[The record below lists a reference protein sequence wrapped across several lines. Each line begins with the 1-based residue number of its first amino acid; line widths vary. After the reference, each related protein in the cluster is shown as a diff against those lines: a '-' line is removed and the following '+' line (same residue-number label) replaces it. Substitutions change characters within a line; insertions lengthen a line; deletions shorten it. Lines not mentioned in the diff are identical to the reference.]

1 MEAYNRYDRVTEIV
15 RQLNASPSRKAMEW
29 YDNHSDLM
37 KYYRENLGLYSELHP
52 EIQDPTFRK
61 KLECLDTLHD
71 KLLMEY
77 NTHRWFSDY
86 DYLRYNETILWI
98 VDWITSEDEL
108 CDLLVAVTI

>member
-1 MEAYNRYDRVTEIV
+1 MEANNYQRVTEIV
-15 RQLNASPSRKAMEW
+15 KLLNASPARKATEW
-29 YDNHSDLM
+29 YDEQSDLM
-37 KYYRENLGLYSELHP
+37 RYYRENLGLYSELHL

-61 KLECLDTLHD
+61 RMEYLDTLHD

-98 VDWITSEDEL
+98 VDWITNEDEL
-108 CDLLVAVTI
+108 CELLVAVTL